1 MKPNE
6 ALVKLLPALRENMT
20 SITRYVKDDYSKHP
34 NLTPGQWLDRNLKN
48 KDLALE
54 AVANIL
60 LLINENHDIRLAE
73 KEAVE
78 EVKIIRTIEKLLD
91 DSCLMTKIEF

>member
-6 ALVKLLPALRENMT
+6 ALVKLLPAIRENMT
-20 SITRYVKDDYSKHP
+20 SITRYVKDDYSKHT

-60 LLINENHDIRLAE
+60 TLINETHEIRLAE

-78 EVKIIRTIEKLLD
+78 EVKIIKTIEKLLD
-91 DSCLMTKIEF
+91 DAGLMTKIGF